1 MNEKF
6 FSLPEEKQQ
15 RIINGGFAVFSQNSY
30 QKSSMNEIAQQAQI
44 SKSLLFFYFRNKRE
58 LYLYLWKEACRL
70 TLEYLDAYHCYEPTD
85 LFEMMER
92 GMNAKMDLMEKYP
105 YIANFAIRAFYEK
118 NSQVQGEIHAS
129 YQEIFHRK
137 ASFALARVNREDFR
151 PGLDLSMMYRQM
163 FLASEGYLWEMLQ
176 QGGPDRE
183 RMRRDFVQ
191 LLEFW
196 KTTYLKED
204 KP

>member
-6 FSLPEEKQQ
+6 FSLPEEKRQ
-15 RIINGGFAVFSQNSY
+15 RIINGGFAVFSENSY

-70 TLEYLDAYHCYEPTD
+70 TLEYLNAYHCYEPTD

-92 GMNAKMDLMEKYP
+92 GMNAKMDLMEEYP
-105 YIANFAIRAFYEK
+105 YIANFAIRAFYE
-118 NSQVQGEIHAS
+118 IHAS

-137 ASFALARVNREDFR
+137 AGFALARVNREVFR

-196 KTTYLKED
+196 KTTYLRED
-204 KP
+204 KR